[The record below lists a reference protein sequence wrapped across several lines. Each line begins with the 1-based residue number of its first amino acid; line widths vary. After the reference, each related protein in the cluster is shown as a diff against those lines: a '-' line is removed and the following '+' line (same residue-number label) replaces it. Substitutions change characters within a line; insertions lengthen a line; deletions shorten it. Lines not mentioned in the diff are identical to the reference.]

1 MPSMNDPA
9 AGRIPRRVILGL
21 LLAGLFVLS
30 YAVLRH
36 FLVPLAWAGILVYVT
51 WPAYTRLL
59 RALGGRAG
67 LTALVM
73 TLLLTAALVLPLLW
87 LIVTLRG
94 ELLNAYA
101 AMNAWLVEGSHRLP
115 EALAQLP
122 WLGDWLQKL
131 LDQLAGEPLAF
142 RAQLEAWAEKG
153 RGDLLDVLGGAGRNA
168 AKFGF
173 ALLTAYFLYRDGQ
186 SAVAQLRLV
195 LRRFLGVRVD
205 HYFKAVG
212 ATTRAVVYGLVL
224 TAVAQGALAGLGYW
238 AAGLE
243 APVLLAAVTVLIA
256 LIPFGTPFVWG
267 TLGVWLLVKG
277 DVAAGIGLLV
287 WGTLVVS
294 WVDNLIRPL
303 VISKATEIPFLIVM
317 FGVLGGLAAFG
328 MIGLFVGP
336 VVLAVLIAV
345 WREWLEDTQET

>member
-1 MPSMNDPA
+1 MTDPA

-21 LLAGLFVLS
+21 MLAGLLIVS
-30 YAVLRH
+30 YAILQH
-36 FLVPLAWAGILVYVT
+36 FFVPLAWAGVLVYVT

-59 RALGGRAG
+59 QALKGRAW
-67 LTALVM
+67 LAALIM

-94 ELLNAYA
+94 ELLIAYA
-101 AMNAWLVEGSHRLP
+101 TMTAWLAEGTHPLP
-115 EALAQLP
+115 DALAQLP
-122 WLGDWLQKL
+122 WLGDWLQRL
-131 LDQLAGEPLAF
+131 LDQLAAEPLAM
-142 RAQLEAWAEKG
+142 RTQLAEWVEKG
-153 RGDLLDVLGGAGRNA
+153 RGNLLDVLGGVGRNA

-173 ALLTAYFLYRDGQ
+173 ALLIAYFLYRDGKT
-186 SAVAQLRLV
+186 VEAQLRLV
-195 LRRFLGVRVD
+195 LRRFLGERVD
-205 HYFKAVG
+205 HYFTAIG

-277 DVAAGIGLLV
+277 DVAAGAGLLA
-287 WGTLVVS
+287 WGALVVS

-303 VISKATEIPFLIVM
+303 VISKATEIPFIIVM

-345 WREWLEDTQET
+345 WREWLEDTQKA